1 MLAFVL
7 TLFITTVAVLSS
19 PHVNVLSIVTVCAD
33 CIRTRSPSTGTDAP
47 PSQVDGADA
56 NPDAIEYLFAIIYLL
71 SYLGYAVGLGH
82 DINLKNSIKI
92 YEPTK
97 ANSRRISRGKLA
109 LVI

>member
-1 MLAFVL
+1 
-7 TLFITTVAVLSS
+7 VLSV
-19 PHVNVLSIVTVCAD
+19 VNVSTPVACWTISTLS
-33 CIRTRSPSTGTDAP
+33 PETGTDVP

-71 SYLGYAVGLGH
+71 SYLCYAVGLGH
-82 DINLKNSIKI
+82 DINLKNSMKI

-97 ANSRRISRGKLA
+97 ANSRRISRGRLA